1 MVYYLDLSFNN
12 LTGQIPN
19 DIDNL
24 PIWSLALNN
33 NQLTGPIPNQFC
45 EIYSISLSN
54 NQFCPPYFGCLSE
67 EELGSQDTSNCVLAS
82 NIESL
87 LPNTYNLS
95 SPYPNPFNPIVTIE
109 FSVPMIER
117 VTLRIYDVVGNEVHT
132 IIDNDLSIGS
142 YVLHWNASGKPNG
155 IYFVRMNGGI
165 FVDIKK
171 IALLK

>member
-45 EIYSISLSN
+45 DIYSINLLD
-54 NQFCPPYFGCLSE
+54 NQFCPPYPGCLTD
-67 EELGSQDTSNCVLAS
+67 EELGSQDTSNCALAL
-82 NIESL
+82 NIEAL

-95 SPYPNPFNPIVTIE
+95 SPYPNPFNPIVTIQ

-117 VTLRIYDVVGNEVHT
+117 VTLKIYDVVGNEVHT
-132 IIDNDLSIGS
+132 IIGNELLSGTHTIN
-142 YVLHWNASGKPNG
+142 WNASGKPNG
-155 IYFVRMNGGI
+155 IYFVRMNGGS

-171 IALLK
+171 ITLLK